1 MDIKELKLKSV
12 DELKRLAK
20 ELRSELR
27 DMRFKVATRQL
38 TKVRN
43 VRKGKKDLAR
53 IETLLRTRPVSSSV

>member
-1 MDIKELKLKSV
+1 MDIKELKMKSV
-12 DELKRLAK
+12 DELRRLAK

-38 TKVRN
+38 NKVRN

-53 IETLLRTRPVSSSV
+53 IETLLRAISVSSSV

>member
-20 ELRSELR
+20 EQRSELR

-53 IETLLRTRPVSSSV
+53 IETLLRSPSTPSSV